1 MGKYLEDKMR
11 RQIGRLAKEGGWK
24 LEAPPM
30 AKVAAHC
37 VHCSLGNTGA
47 AEEPHLGGRVHDGVA
62 HRGRQGGEGV
72 QG

>member
-11 RQIGRLAKEGGWK
+11 RQIGGLAKEGRWK
-24 LEAPPM
+24 LEASPM
-30 AKVAAHC
+30 AEVAAHC

-47 AEEPHLGGRVHDGVA
+47 AEEPHLGGRVNDGVA

-72 QG
+72 KG